1 MALKYKGF
9 AVVMDNLIVW
19 IKNNQTRAAAIVL
32 LLGALAYTQLANKP
46 RNLEDCLLKVS
57 REAKTEE
64 AATLGN
70 TTCKMKFGE

>member
-1 MALKYKGF
+1 
-9 AVVMDNLIVW
+9 MDNLIAW

-32 LLGALAYTQLANKP
+32 LIGALAYTQLANKP

-64 AATLGN
+64 AVTLGN
-70 TTCKMKFGE
+70 TTCRIKFVE

>member
-1 MALKYKGF
+1 
-9 AVVMDNLIVW
+9 MDNLIVW
-19 IKNNQTRAAAIVL
+19 IRTNQTRAAAIAL
-32 LLGALAYTQLANKP
+32 LLVALAYTQLVNKP

-70 TTCKMKFGE
+70 TTCRMKFN

>member
-1 MALKYKGF
+1 M
-9 AVVMDNLIVW
+9 VNLIAW
-19 IKNNQTRAAAIVL
+19 IKNNQTRAAAIAL

-64 AATLGN
+64 AASLGN
-70 TTCKMKFGE
+70 TTCRIKFGE

>member
-1 MALKYKGF
+1 
-9 AVVMDNLIVW
+9 MDNLIVW
-19 IKNNQTRAAAIVL
+19 IKNNQTRAAAIAL
-32 LLGALAYTQLANKP
+32 LIGALAYTQLANKP

>member
-1 MALKYKGF
+1 
-9 AVVMDNLIVW
+9 MDKLTVW
-19 IKNNQTRAAAIVL
+19 IRTNQTRAAAIAV

-57 REAKTEE
+57 REAQTEE

-70 TTCKMKFGE
+70 TTCRMKFGE

>member
-1 MALKYKGF
+1 M
-9 AVVMDNLIVW
+9 W

-32 LLGALAYTQLANKP
+32 LIGALAYTQLTNKP

-57 REAKTEE
+57 REAQTKE

-70 TTCKMKFGE
+70 TTCRIKFGE

>member
-1 MALKYKGF
+1 MTDLVAQ
-9 AVVMDNLIVW
+9 
-19 IKNNQTRAAAIVL
+19 IKNNQTRAAAIAIIIA
-32 LLGALAYTQLANKP
+32 ALAYTQKVNKP

-70 TTCKMKFGE
+70 TTCRMKFN

>member
-1 MALKYKGF
+1 
-9 AVVMDNLIVW
+9 MDNLIAW
-19 IKNNQTRAAAIVL
+19 IKNNQTRAAAIAL
-32 LLGALAYTQLANKP
+32 LLGSLAYTQLANKP

-70 TTCKMKFGE
+70 TTCRIKFGE

>member
-1 MALKYKGF
+1 
-9 AVVMDNLIVW
+9 MDNLIVW
-19 IKNNQTRAAAIVL
+19 IKNNQTRAAAIAL

-57 REAKTEE
+57 REAKTEK

-70 TTCKMKFGE
+70 TTCKIKFAE

>member
-1 MALKYKGF
+1 
-9 AVVMDNLIVW
+9 MDNLIVW
-19 IKNNQTRAAAIVL
+19 IKNNQTRAAAIAL

-64 AATLGN
+64 AATLGS

>member
-1 MALKYKGF
+1 
-9 AVVMDNLIVW
+9 MDNLIVW
-19 IKNNQTRAAAIVL
+19 IKNNQSRAAAFAL

>member
-1 MALKYKGF
+1 
-9 AVVMDNLIVW
+9 MDNLIVW
-19 IKNNQTRAAAIVL
+19 IKNNQTRAAAIAL

-64 AATLGN
+64 AATLGK

>member
-1 MALKYKGF
+1 
-9 AVVMDNLIVW
+9 MDNLIVW
-19 IKNNQTRAAAIVL
+19 IKNNQTRAAAIAL

-46 RNLEDCLLKVS
+46 LNLADCLLKVS

>member
-1 MALKYKGF
+1 MY
-9 AVVMDNLIVW
+9 NLIVW
-19 IKNNQTRAAAIVL
+19 IKNNQTRAAAIAL

-70 TTCKMKFGE
+70 TTCRIKFGE

>member
-1 MALKYKGF
+1 
-9 AVVMDNLIVW
+9 MDNLIEW
-19 IKNNQTRAAAIVL
+19 IKNNQTRAAAIAL

-70 TTCKMKFGE
+70 TTCRIKFGE

>member
-1 MALKYKGF
+1 
-9 AVVMDNLIVW
+9 MDNLIVW
-19 IKNNQTRAAAIVL
+19 IKNNQTRAAAIAL

-46 RNLEDCLLKVS
+46 RNLEACLLKVS

>member
-1 MALKYKGF
+1 
-9 AVVMDNLIVW
+9 MDNLIAW

-32 LLGALAYTQLANKP
+32 LIGALAYTQLANKP

>member
-1 MALKYKGF
+1 
-9 AVVMDNLIVW
+9 MDNLIVW
-19 IKNNQTRAAAIVL
+19 IKNNQTRAAAIAL

-57 REAKTEE
+57 REAKTKE

-70 TTCKMKFGE
+70 KTCKMKFGE